1 MNNLQNKVV
10 FIDILGFSSTEQII
24 RNTARDHGTLIR
36 LDLGSHPQTKT
47 KKNVYWFFGLIKSPI
62 EFIKKLISFIKYKA
76 ETARAKK
83 YFPDYIVVS
92 GSKSISNVNNKKT
105 SIIKAHNFDYDNFI
119 LEKQI
124 KINKKS
130 KFLVFLDEDG
140 PYHSDFIKLG
150 IKPYVTGENYYPLV
164 DLSLDVI
171 SKSLKLNVK
180 IAAHPRSNYANKKIK
195 YSHPIFKNKTFE
207 LIKEAELVVAHSST
221 TLQLAVIMKKPII
234 IVTTDE
240 IQNQFHAKS
249 YAQLIEN
256 YAKLLGKKIINLN
269 HLSEIN
275 DFSDY
280 LNIDNEKYE
289 NFIDT
294 YVKTKGSPE
303 KLVWDIVI
311 KHIESDLYV

>member
-1 MNNLQNKVV
+1 ML
-10 FIDILGFSSTEQII
+10 L
-24 RNTARDHGTLIR
+24 
-36 LDLGSHPQTKT
+36 
-47 KKNVYWFFGLIKSPI
+47 
-62 EFIKKLISFIKYKA
+62 
-76 ETARAKK
+76 
-83 YFPDYIVVS
+83 
-92 GSKSISNVNNKKT
+92 
-105 SIIKAHNFDYDNFI
+105 
-119 LEKQI
+119 
-124 KINKKS
+124 
-130 KFLVFLDEDG
+130 
-140 PYHSDFIKLG
+140 
-150 IKPYVTGENYYPLV
+150 
-164 DLSLDVI
+164 
-171 SKSLKLNVK
+171 
-180 IAAHPRSNYANKKIK
+180 KIK

-249 YAQLIEN
+249 YDQLIEN

-280 LNIDNEKYE
+280 LNIDNKKYE